1 MKNLLYLLLL
11 IPSLASS
18 QGWSTRMENNSAQ
31 GKTLFARV
39 EGKSDN
45 DEKPDPGLQAS
56 FNYKTMMTRWHIV
69 GVPFLSCKIGQYPVQ
84 IRFGGEEKV
93 YKAYGWG
100 EKKSNSVWIQLLP
113 GNPVDPQ
120 EISEQEFQDKIKA
133 KKIIYIKYITEC
145 GTFSTEFPLNG
156 SGRALNEI
164 YKDAPKEE

>member
-18 QGWSTRMENNSAQ
+18 QGWGTRMENNSAQ
-31 GKTLFARV
+31 GKTLLAWV

-45 DEKPDPGLQAS
+45 DEKPSPGLEAS
-56 FNYKTMMTRWHIV
+56 FSYSTMMTRWHLV
-69 GVPFLSCKIGQYPVQ
+69 GVPFLSCKIDQYPVE
-84 IRFGGEEKV
+84 IKFAGEDKV

-100 EKKSNSVWIQLLP
+100 EKKNSSVWIQLLP
-113 GNPVDPQ
+113 GNPVDPK
-120 EISEQEFQDKIKA
+120 EISEQEFLDKVRA
-133 KKIIYIKYITEC
+133 KKTIYIKYITDC

-164 YKDAPKEE
+164 YKDVSKEE